1 VSAEISIVQLNGD
14 LDIARAPSM
23 REELLT
29 AVGNRHA
36 GLVVDLTG
44 ATYLDSAGVNV
55 LFEIAEGLRQRQL
68 AMALVV
74 PPTSLVERVITLVNL
89 ASVAP
94 VRADAEAAL
103 AHIRGVQG
111 DA

>member
-1 VSAEISIVQLNGD
+1 
-14 LDIARAPSM
+14 M
-23 REELLT
+23 REELLG

-55 LFEIAEGLRQRQL
+55 LFEVAESLRQRQL

-74 PPTSLVERVITLVNL
+74 PPDSLVERVVALVHL
-89 ASVAP
+89 GSVAP
-94 VRADAEAAL
+94 VQPDVEAAL
-103 AHIRGVQG
+103 AHIQG
-111 DA
+111 GGP

>member
-1 VSAEISIVQLNGD
+1 MSAEISIVQLSGE
-14 LDIARAPSM
+14 LDIARAASM

-36 GLVVDLTG
+36 GLVVDLTA

-55 LFEIAEGLRQRQL
+55 LFEVAEALRQHQL

-74 PPTSLVERVITLVNL
+74 PSDSLVERVVALVNL

-94 VRADAEAAL
+94 VQADVEAAL
-103 AHIRGVQG
+103 AHIRGG
-111 DA
+111 